1 MAIEAI
7 DGLHK
12 LVVHFPIAGFTSS
25 FLAGFI
31 ALLLDIRASKKAAS
45 SSLSEGERLKLYT
58 IIDRFEFASYYT
70 LVTGWLGLLVAGLLG
85 LNDAD
90 NRRDFDNELIIY
102 KITMAG
108 ILLLLTTALVVIKTQ
123 QLRTGRKMFGSDFS
137 LPLDFT
143 TRRSEYL
150 FFILLAIMA
159 LLTILVGAAGGK
171 YVWGSTI
178 MEKIGFDPL
187 IP

>member
-1 MAIEAI
+1 MAIQAI

-25 FLAGFI
+25 FLAAFI
-31 ALLLDIRASKKAAS
+31 ALLLDIRTSKKMAS
-45 SSLSEGERLKLYT
+45 NTLSEEEQLKLYT

-70 LVTGWLGLLVAGLLG
+70 LIIGWLGLLVAGLLG

-90 NRRDFDNELIIY
+90 NRKDFDNNLIIY
-102 KITMAG
+102 KIIMAV
-108 ILLLLTTALVVIKTQ
+108 LLLILTTTLVVIRTR
-123 QLRTGRKMFGSDFS
+123 QLKSGEKVFGSDFS
-137 LPLDFT
+137 LPLNFSS
-143 TRRSEYL
+143 RKSEYL
-150 FFILLAIMA
+150 FFILLSLVA
-159 LLTILVGAAGGK
+159 LVTILVGAAGGK

-178 MEKIGFDPL
+178 MEEIGFDPL